1 MILADENLNVQFIKD
16 LRQEGYEVL
25 SVYEQFRGI
34 TDPSVVALA
43 LQEKAVLITEDKDF
57 GELVFAH
64 KIAKLTV
71 VFFLRYQK
79 REVELMRSLLLQVVR
94 EYADREG
101 NFFLTI
107 ARGKIRVT
115 EL

>member
-34 TDPSVVALA
+34 ADPSVVALA

-71 VFFLRYQK
+71 VFLRYQK
-79 REVELMRSLLLQVVR
+79 REVELMRRLLFQVVR
-94 EYADREG
+94 EYSDKEG
-101 NFFLTI
+101 NFFVTI